1 MDLGT
6 RPAGKNKR
14 GGATYADA
22 EIQRYRDTFASAHLF
37 EAEKREEKSENC
49 KKNKHLKS
57 LYCYP
62 GGKRGEGSQR
72 N

>member
-37 EAEKREEKSENC
+37 EAEKREEKERTARKTSI
-49 KKNKHLKS
+49 
-57 LYCYP
+57 
-62 GGKRGEGSQR
+62 
-72 N
+72 